1 MKPVRTDKTPEAP
14 GIQPEVSL
22 SLQHSVFCLDIVRST
37 HVMCAVIICV
47 HTESP
52 PLGVSSVHLSDAT
65 GPYNLCQIEGVEVYK
80 VSF

>member
-1 MKPVRTDKTPEAP
+1 MKAVRTDKTSEAP

-22 SLQHSVFCLDIVRST
+22 SLQHTVLFCLDIVRST
-37 HVMCAVIICV
+37 HVMCAIICV

-65 GPYNLCQIEGVEVYK
+65 GLLIFVR
-80 VSF
+80 